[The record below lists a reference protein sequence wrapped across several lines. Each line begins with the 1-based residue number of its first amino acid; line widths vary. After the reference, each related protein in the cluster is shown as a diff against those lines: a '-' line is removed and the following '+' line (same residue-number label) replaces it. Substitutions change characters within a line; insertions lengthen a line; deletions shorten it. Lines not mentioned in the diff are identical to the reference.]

1 MNVLI
6 TGGTGNIGS
15 RLVVP
20 LVRRGDRVV
29 VFDIRA
35 EPNVASPEFHSAE
48 VVLGNLGDRD
58 FVLELVRSR
67 KIDSIFHFGAVLSG
81 SAEQNPYEAWRAN
94 MDGTLNVL
102 DAARFG
108 GAERVIFSST
118 VATYGEHVSSTLND
132 DSPQW
137 PISLYGVTKVAGE
150 RMGVYYH
157 RQFGVD
163 FRAIRLPI
171 ILTSHAAVGAASAY
185 AAAVFEHSVLKGE
198 YAFGVNPTTRA
209 PMLYIDDAV
218 QSFLDLHDAPSAN
231 LKRRVYNI
239 HGMSPSAEELER
251 AVLARLPNARISYH
265 PDPLKCSIV
274 ESWPHQ
280 IDDSEARRDW
290 GWQPSWN
297 LDKTADKIIGLLKH
311 ELEGK

>member
-29 VFDIRA
+29 VFDIRSQ
-35 EPNVASPEFHSAE
+35 PNFASPEFRSAE
-48 VVLGNLGDRD
+48 VVIGDLGDRD
-58 FVLELVRSR
+58 SVLEVVRSR

-94 MDGTLNVL
+94 TDGTLNVV

-108 GAERVIFSST
+108 GAQRVIFSST
-118 VATYGEHVSSTLND
+118 VATYGEHAPRNLND

-150 RMGVYYH
+150 RMGVYYY

-198 YAFGVNPTTRA
+198 FEFWVNPTTRA

-218 QSFLDLHDAPSAN
+218 QSFVHLHDAPSAN

-239 HGMSPSAEELER
+239 HGMSPSAEELKT
-251 AVLARLPNARISYH
+251 AVLARVPNARISYQ
-265 PDPLKCSIV
+265 PDPLKCSII
-274 ESWPHQ
+274 ESWPHH
-280 IDDSEARRDW
+280 IDDLEARRDW
-290 GWQPSWN
+290 NWKPSWD
-297 LDKTADKIIGLLKH
+297 LDKTADEIIELLKH
-311 ELEGK
+311 ELKSK

>member
-29 VFDIRA
+29 VFDIRST
-35 EPNVASPEFHSAE
+35 PNFHSPEFSKAE
-48 VVLGNLGDRD
+48 VITGDLGDRD
-58 FVLELVRSR
+58 TLLELVKSL
-67 KIDSIFHFGAVLSG
+67 KIDSVFHFGAVLSG
-81 SAEQNPYEAWRAN
+81 SAEENPYDAWRAN
-94 MDGTLNVL
+94 MDGTLNIL
-102 DAARFG
+102 DAARLG
-108 GAERVIFSST
+108 GAQRVMFSST
-118 VATYGEHVSSTLND
+118 VATYGEHAPRNLND

-157 RQFGVD
+157 HKFGLD

-171 ILTSHAAVGAASAY
+171 ILTSHAAAGAASAY
-185 AAAVFEHSVLKGE
+185 AAAVFEHSVLAGE
-198 YAFGVNPTTRA
+198 FDFWVNPTTRA

-218 QSFLDLHDAPSAN
+218 QSFIDLHDAPSAN

-251 AVLARLPNARISYH
+251 AVQARVPHARIGYK
-265 PDPLKCSIV
+265 PDHAKCSII

-280 IDDSEARRDW
+280 IDDSEAKRDW
-290 GWQPSWN
+290 NWQPSWDLN
-297 LDKTADKIIGLLKH
+297 KTADEIIGLLKD
-311 ELEGK
+311 ELQSK

>member
-20 LVRRGDRVV
+20 LVRRGDRVFV
-29 VFDIRA
+29 LDVRSQPNFD
-35 EPNVASPEFHSAE
+35 SPEFRRAK
-48 VVLGNLGDRD
+48 VITGNLGDRNT
-58 FVLELVRSR
+58 VLELVKSC

-81 SAEQNPYEAWRAN
+81 SAEENPYEAWRAN

-102 DAARFG
+102 DATRFG
-108 GAERVIFSST
+108 GAQRVIFSST
-118 VATYGEHVSSTLND
+118 IATYGEHVSRTLND

-157 RQFGVD
+157 RQFGLD

-185 AAAVFEHSVLKGE
+185 GSAVFEHSVLKGE
-198 YAFGVNPTTRA
+198 YDFCVNPTTRA

-218 QSFLDLHDAPSAN
+218 QSFLDLHDAPSEQ

-239 HGMSPSAEELER
+239 HGMSPSAEELEHAVR
-251 AVLARLPNARISYH
+251 ARVPNARISYH

-274 ESWPHQ
+274 ESWPCQ

-290 GWQPSWN
+290 NWQPSWD
-297 LDKTADKIIGLLKH
+297 LEKTADEIIGLLKH
-311 ELEGK
+311 ELENK

>member
-15 RLVVP
+15 RLLVP
-20 LVRRGDRVV
+20 LVRRGDHVV
-29 VFDIRA
+29 VFDVR
-35 EPNVASPEFHSAE
+35 PQPTFASPEFGRAE
-48 VVLGNLGDRD
+48 VVIGDLGDRD
-58 FVLELVRSR
+58 SVLEVVRSR
-67 KIDSIFHFGAVLSG
+67 KINSIFHFGAMLSG
-81 SAEQNPYEAWRAN
+81 SAEQHPYEAWRAN

-108 GAERVIFSST
+108 GAQRVIFSST
-118 VATYGEHVSSTLND
+118 IATYGEHVSGALND

-137 PISLYGVTKVAGE
+137 PVSLYGVTKVAGE

-185 AAAVFEHSVLKGE
+185 AAAVFEHSVLDGE
-198 YAFGVNPTTRA
+198 YDFCVNPATRA

-218 QSFLDLHDAPSAN
+218 QSFLNLHDAPSAN

-251 AVLARLPNARISYH
+251 TVLARVPDARITYH

-280 IDDSEARRDW
+280 IDDSEARNDW
-290 GWQPSWN
+290 GWLPSWN
-297 LDKTADKIIGLLKH
+297 LDKTADEIIGLLKH
-311 ELEGK
+311 ELEKK